1 MNVTQR
7 MQIGASLMLLAKFL
21 ERGLGLISTV
31 ILARLLLPGDFG
43 LVAMAA
49 PIVMFIELLRS
60 FSFDMAL
67 IQKADAE
74 AAHFDTAWTLNLL
87 STTLIA
93 LLMVLAAAPAAD
105 FYQEPR
111 FAPVMAWLALGTFI
125 QGFENIGTVS
135 FRKELDF
142 GQEFRLLLYKK
153 LASITLTALLALWLR
168 DYWALVW
175 GTLVSRVFGVALS
188 YHMSHYRPSLRL
200 SHWRDL
206 MHFSK
211 WMVVNNLLFFLNLRG
226 VDFVIAR
233 LFGAAVLGQYLVAIE
248 ISTILSVELVAAA
261 NRAFFP
267 GFVKLS
273 GEPNTVVRHC
283 TTVMAAAAMW
293 LLPLAMLLYLLG
305 DLLVHAMFGD
315 KWPLTGEL
323 IGEFG
328 LFGALTA
335 FTGSLSYAYMAVG
348 HPRFSSVAAA
358 VQSLIVLVL
367 LVVNGYW
374 GRPEWIGHCFVLTA
388 CLVLF
393 VHAAMVKHVFPALQL
408 LRWLRG
414 VARMSLA
421 AVGAGLIISRLKAPL
436 LGSGLPEPVVLVG
449 LGIGGVALYGAGVWL
464 LWRLDHCKDG
474 PERSILT
481 RIPRLQAYIERRR
494 SPYDWIA
501 EGRI

>member
-87 STTLIA
+87 CTTLIA
-93 LLMVLAAAPAAD
+93 LLMVLAAAPAAA

-125 QGFENIGTVS
+125 QGFENIGTVN

-142 GQEFRLLLYKK
+142 GQEFRLMLYKK
-153 LASITLTALLALWLR
+153 LASITLTALLAWWLR

-175 GTLVSRVFGVALS
+175 GTLASRVLGVLLS

-226 VDFVIAR
+226 VDFIIAR
-233 LFGAAVLGQYLVAIE
+233 LCGAAVLGQYLVAIE
-248 ISTILSVELVAAA
+248 FSTILSIELMAAA

-273 GEPNTVVRHC
+273 GEPGTVVRHC

-293 LLPLAMLLYLLG
+293 LLPLAMLIYLLG
-305 DLLVHAMFGD
+305 DLFVHVLFGD
-315 KWPLTGEL
+315 KWSLTGEL

-328 LFGALTA
+328 IYGALTA
-335 FTGSLSYAYMAVG
+335 FTGPLTYAYMAIG
-348 HPRFSSVAAA
+348 HPRYSSVAAS
-358 VQSLIVLVL
+358 VQSLVVLVL
-367 LVVNGYW
+367 LVLNGFW

-388 CLVLF
+388 GGVLL
-393 VHAAMVKHVFPALQL
+393 VHAAMIKHVFPELQL

-414 VARMSLA
+414 VGRLTISVMLASL
-421 AVGAGLIISRLKAPL
+421 VVESLRAPL
-436 LGSGLPEPVVLVG
+436 LGSGLPEVIVLVLLALIG
-449 LGIGGVALYGAGVWL
+449 TVLYAGIVL
-464 LWRLDHCKDG
+464 LVWRLDRFKDG

-481 RIPRLQAYIERRR
+481 RIPFLLAYAERRR
-494 SPYDWIA
+494 SPYDWIV